1 MLFKIAGFEII
12 LNKKREGIDALYFNI
27 YIYIYIYT
35 LCVYMYSNNFV

>member
-27 YIYIYIYT
+27 YIYT

>member
-27 YIYIYIYT
+27 YIYIYT

>member
-27 YIYIYIYT
+27 YIYA
-35 LCVYMYSNNFV
+35 LCKMYSNNFV